1 MASVNKVILVGNLG
15 KDPEV
20 RFTKGG
26 QAVANFS
33 IATSEK
39 WTGKDGN
46 KEERTE
52 WHNIVAWGKLG
63 EICGE
68 YLSKGKQIY
77 IEGKLQT
84 QNWEDNDGNMRYK
97 TEIVASNMTM
107 LSGTTGGANGG
118 NHEAP
123 ESSMSQRPADDDDIP
138 F

>member
-1 MASVNKVILVGNLG
+1 MGGVNKVILVGNLG

-20 RFTKGG
+20 RFTKDG

-46 KEERTE
+46 KEEKTE
-52 WHNIVAWGKLG
+52 WHNITAWGKLG

-68 YLSKGKQIY
+68 YLTKGKQVY
-77 IEGKLQT
+77 VEGKLQT
-84 QNWEDNDGNMRYK
+84 QNWEDDNGNMRNK
-97 TEIVASNMTM
+97 TDIVISNMTM
-107 LSGTTGGANGG
+107 LAQSSGG

-123 ESSMSQRPADDDDIP
+123 DNSQGQRNDVDDGEIP

>member
-15 KDPEV
+15 GDPEV

-39 WTGKDGN
+39 WTNKDTGN
-46 KEERTE
+46 KEEKTE

-68 YLSKGKQIY
+68 YLSKGKQVY
-77 IEGKLQT
+77 IEGKIET
-84 QNWEDNDGNMRYK
+84 QNWEDNDGNMRHK
-97 TEIVASNMTM
+97 TQIVASNMTM
-107 LSGTTGGANGG
+107 LNGANGG

-123 ESSMSQRPADDDDIP
+123 ETSQGQRNDDDDDIP